1 LKIRERELQLLQ
13 EERRKREEL
22 EKKLSNEINLREKI
36 IEENI
41 KLRDKK
47 QTQVISCNL
56 DLIELI
62 IYTSGSSTN
71 PIFTNT

>member
-47 QTQVISCNL
+47 QTQVISCIL

-62 IYTSGSSTN
+62 FYSSGSSIN

>member
-47 QTQVISCNL
+47 QTQVISCN
-56 DLIELI
+56 
-62 IYTSGSSTN
+62 
-71 PIFTNT
+71 

>member
-1 LKIRERELQLLQ
+1 MQLLQ

-22 EKKLSNEINLREKI
+22 EKKLNNEINLREKI

-47 QTQVISCNL
+47 QAQVI
-56 DLIELI
+56 I
-62 IYTSGSSTN
+62 
-71 PIFTNT
+71 NTPPLSIPLNYYFLLRLVH